1 MKLKIVTTILLSA
14 VCLSVFAAPPA
25 VVNRYVD
32 DFMIRMKSKTK
43 MTDDQTHALANILY
57 EGINEREDIIE
68 SYDGE
73 RSLFAMRNMKEELQE
88 ANEVTVSDAREILDQ
103 KQFEV
108 FQQIQAENRE
118 KLKKRLQD
126 Q

>member
-1 MKLKIVTTILLSA
+1 MKLKIVSTILLSA
-14 VCLSVFAAPPA
+14 IALSVFAAPPA

-43 MTDDQTHALANILY
+43 MTDDQTNALANILY

-73 RSLFAMRNMKEELQE
+73 KSLFAMRNMKEELQD
-88 ANEVTVSDAREILDQ
+88 ANDETVSDAREILDQ

-118 KLKKRLQD
+118 KLKKRLQE

>member
-1 MKLKIVTTILLSA
+1 MKLKIVSTMLLSA
-14 VCLSVFAAPPA
+14 VCLSVFAAQPA

-32 DFMIRMKSKTK
+32 DFMIRMNSKTK
-43 MTDDQTHALANILY
+43 LTDEQSHALANILY
-57 EGINEREDIIE
+57 EGINDREDIIE

-73 RSLFAMRNMKEELQE
+73 KSLFAMRNMKEELQA
-88 ANEVTVSDAREILDQ
+88 ANEETVSDAREILDH

-118 KLKKRLQD
+118 KLKQRLESR
-126 Q
+126 

>member
-1 MKLKIVTTILLSA
+1 MKLRIVSTIILSA
-14 VCLSVFAAPPA
+14 VCLSIFAAPAA

-43 MTDDQTHALANILY
+43 LTDDQTQALANILY
-57 EGINEREDIIE
+57 EGINEREDIIQ

-73 RSLFAMRNMKEELQE
+73 KNLISMRNMKSELQD
-88 ANEVTVSDAREILDQ
+88 ANDVTVSDAREILDH

-108 FQQIQAENRE
+108 FQSIQSENRE
-118 KLKKRLQD
+118 KLKKRIQN
-126 Q
+126 